1 MSVFDREKLREVKRN
16 EIVKVAG
23 DLFCR
28 AGYRNVSVE
37 DISRELGLSKT
48 IIYYY
53 FPNKHEIFK
62 ECHLRATDLL
72 VAAFRDAVDP
82 DPEIHLRRFIERYV
96 AQLIGEDSPGAVLL
110 DLDLLQESDRDP
122 IQVRREVVHK
132 KLRNL
137 IDGLLASRGIQD
149 VDSKLAVL
157 MLMSVINIVPRWFR
171 TDGPW
176 SEETVARH
184 CSRMFISGLLTGQD

>member
-1 MSVFDREKLREVKRN
+1 MSLFNKETLREVKRN

-23 DLFCR
+23 ELFCR

-48 IIYYY
+48 ILYYY

-72 VAAFRDAVDP
+72 ASAFRDAIDSN
-82 DPEIHLRRFIERYV
+82 PEVHLKRFIELYV
-96 AQLIGEDSPGAVLL
+96 TRLIGDESPGAVLL
-110 DLDLLQESDRDP
+110 DLDLLQEADRRP
-122 IQVRREVVHK
+122 IQARREAVHK
-132 KLRNL
+132 KLRGL
-137 IDGLLASRGIQD
+137 VDALLAVEGRKD

-157 MLMSVINIVPRWFR
+157 MMMSAINIVPRWFR
-171 TDGPW
+171 VEGPW
-176 SEETVARH
+176 SEETVAAY
-184 CSRMFISGLLTGQD
+184 CSRMFISGLLTR